1 MISEAWE
8 SVCKTS
14 MEVYMI
20 KESLA
25 EGIVKEMF
33 DALQKESD
41 FDEKTLQELKQL
53 WEKRELANEDK
64 LIEILGSECEEDL

>member
-1 MISEAWE
+1 
-8 SVCKTS
+8 
-14 MEVYMI
+14 MI

-33 DALQKESD
+33 DALQKELD